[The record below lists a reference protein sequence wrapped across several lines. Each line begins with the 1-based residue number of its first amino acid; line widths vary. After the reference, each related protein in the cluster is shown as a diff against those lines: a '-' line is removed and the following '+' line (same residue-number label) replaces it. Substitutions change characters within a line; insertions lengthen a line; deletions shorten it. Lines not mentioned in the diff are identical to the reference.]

1 MFDTVMCAYGM
12 HLRSWKCTAGQFIE
26 SWNMVKTVISI
37 LSSSALV
44 IVIDALS
51 VSNNKTKGVNEMS
64 RNTIFGEGE
73 GTYS

>member
-51 VSNNKTKGVNEMS
+51 VSNNKTQESPKLLLEALKD
-64 RNTIFGEGE
+64 RKIW
-73 GTYS
+73 